1 MKGMFKLKYKLIC
14 IDMDGTLL
22 NKAGEISEKNLDAIK
37 MASGNGVNVAVTT
50 GRLFASANYFAD
62 LLGVKTPVIASNGAY
77 IRERSND
84 KVIYKSLL
92 GYDNAIKIVEIL
104 KNFDLYPHFNTY
116 DAIFTERLVN
126 SSLFY
131 SKLNE
136 TLPEDRRIKISIVE
150 DWQKVLKENESEIL
164 KCIVIDKDIDK
175 IKKVKEE
182 ISRIETLEVVSSLKK
197 NFEIMARGVS
207 KGKAVEMLANYYGIH
222 KSEIICIGDNE
233 NDLSMIKY
241 AGLGIAM
248 GNAEDFVKESADYI
262 TDTNDNDGVAKA
274 IEKFVL

>member
-1 MKGMFKLKYKLIC
+1 MFKLKYKLIC

-22 NKAGEISEKNLDAIK
+22 NKSGEVSKKNLEAIK
-37 MASGNGVNVAVTT
+37 MASKNGVNVAVTT

-62 LLGVKTPVIASNGAY
+62 LLEVKTPVIASNGAY
-77 IRERSND
+77 IREKSSD
-84 KVIYKSLL
+84 KIIYKSLL

-104 KNFDLYPHFNTY
+104 KIFDLYPHFNTY
-116 DAIFTERLVN
+116 DSIFTERLIN
-126 SSLFY
+126 SALFY

-136 TLPEDRRIKISIVE
+136 TLPEDRKIKIRIVE
-150 DWQKVLKENESEIL
+150 DWQKILKKNESEIL
-164 KCIVIDKDIDK
+164 KCIVIDKDMEK
-175 IKKVKEE
+175 IKKAKEE
-182 ISRIETLEVVSSLKK
+182 IGKIETLEVVSSLKK
-197 NFEIMARGVS
+197 NFEVMAKGVS
-207 KGKAVEMLANYYGIH
+207 KGKAVEMLANYYGIDR
-222 KSEIICIGDNE
+222 SEIICMGDNE

>member
-1 MKGMFKLKYKLIC
+1 MKYKLIC

-22 NKAGEISEKNLDAIK
+22 NKTGEISEKNLEAIK
-37 MASGNGVNVAVTT
+37 MASENGVNVAVTT
-50 GRLFASANYFAD
+50 GRLFTSANYFAD

-77 IRERSND
+77 IREKSSD

-104 KNFDLYPHFNTY
+104 KNFNLYPHFNTY
-116 DAIFTERLVN
+116 DSIFTEKLIN

-136 TLPEDRRIKISIVE
+136 TLPEDRRIKIHIVE
-150 DWQKVLKENESEIL
+150 EWQRVLKENESEIL
-164 KCIVIDKDIDK
+164 KCIVIDKDIEK
-175 IKKVKEE
+175 IKKAKEE
-182 ISRIETLEVVSSLKK
+182 INKIETVEVVSSLKK
-197 NFEIMARGVS
+197 NFEIMSKGVS
-207 KGKAVEMLANYYGIH
+207 KGKAVEMLANYYGIN
-222 KSEIICIGDNE
+222 KSEIICMGDNE

-262 TDTNDNDGVAKA
+262 TDTNENDGVAKA

>member
-1 MKGMFKLKYKLIC
+1 MKGMFELKYKLIC

-22 NKAGEISEKNLDAIK
+22 NKTGEISKRNLEAIK
-37 MASGNGVNVAVTT
+37 MASKNGVNVAVTT

-62 LLGVKTPVIASNGAY
+62 LLEVKTPVIASNGAY
-77 IRERSND
+77 IREKSSD

-92 GYDNAIKIVEIL
+92 GYDNAIKVVEIL
-104 KNFDLYPHFNTY
+104 KTFDLYPHFNTY
-116 DAIFTERLVN
+116 DSIFTERIIN

-131 SKLNE
+131 SRLNE
-136 TLPEDRRIKISIVE
+136 TLPEDRKIKICIVE
-150 DWQKVLKENESEIL
+150 DWQKVLKENEGEIL
-164 KCIVIDKDIDK
+164 KCIVIDKDIEK
-175 IKKVKEE
+175 IKKAKEE
-182 ISRIETLEVVSSLKK
+182 INKIETLEVVSSLKK
-197 NFEIMARGVS
+197 NFEIMAKGVS
-207 KGKAVEMLANYYGIH
+207 KGKAVEMLANYYGIDR
-222 KSEIICIGDNE
+222 SEIICMGDNE

-248 GNAEDFVKESADYI
+248 GNAEDFVKESAHYI